1 LSELLRF
8 ASGCVNRRTPAFSIQ
23 RARYVG
29 ESGHC
34 LPRNRFE
41 SQPPFPA
48 EKPLFSKGLERLRQP
63 E

>member
-1 LSELLRF
+1 LLRF

-23 RARYVG
+23 HAR

-34 LPRNRFE
+34 LPRNG
-41 SQPPFPA
+41 QPPFPA
-48 EKPLFSKGLERLRQP
+48 EKPLFSKGLKRLRQP